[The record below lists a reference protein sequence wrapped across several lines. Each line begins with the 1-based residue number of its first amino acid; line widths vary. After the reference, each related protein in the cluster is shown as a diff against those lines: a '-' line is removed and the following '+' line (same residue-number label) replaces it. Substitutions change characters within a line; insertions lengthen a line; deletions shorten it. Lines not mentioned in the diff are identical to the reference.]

1 MNFPAKDDR
10 FPLLLQS
17 TTLSIFLAYCKFS
30 LRVASDVEPFLT
42 FFQAE
47 QPLVVFL
54 GKQLKDLIFTILE
67 RFVKHDVL
75 KEISLAFQLI
85 NLNFKCEQNLL
96 SIESIDVGFG
106 VKRVLGKLKTTE
118 KLKKNKIK

>member
-1 MNFPAKDDR
+1 M
-10 FPLLLQS
+10 
-17 TTLSIFLAYCKFS
+17 
-30 LRVASDVEPFLT
+30 
-42 FFQAE
+42 
-47 QPLVVFL
+47 

-85 NLNFKCEQNLL
+85 NLDFKCEQNLL

-106 VKRVLGKLKTTE
+106 VKYVLGKLKTTE
-118 KLKKNKIK
+118 KSKKKKKRKFRSFAQSFLIKRMKKLVEKCPLKYKVVFGFHLYS